1 MWYWFFKYTIFS
13 ALVRLGWRAKIT
25 DANNVPAKG
34 AAIIAPNHIANIDSL
49 VIPALIER
57 RLTYPAKAELFA
69 GKSFS
74 GRIVA
79 WFLRAIG
86 QVPMDRSG
94 GRASAASLGEI
105 GEVLASGNLV
115 GIYPEGTRSPDG
127 RLYKGKTG
135 AARMALQ
142 AQVPI
147 VPVGVMHTQTVR
159 KVFGIGWPSKPRV
172 IIGQPMWFE
181 EFYEHKSNAK
191 VLRYVTDQVMAAI
204 QELTGQE
211 YADVYGFR
219 VKHGDLRESGSDAFL
234 KDRPGEGAA
243 KPDLGATK

>member
-13 ALVRLGWRAKIT
+13 AIVRLGWRAKISG
-25 DANNVPAKG
+25 AKNVPDSG
-34 AAIIAPNHIANIDSL
+34 GAIIAPNHIANIDSL
-49 VIPALIER
+49 VIPALLKR
-57 RLTYPAKAELFA
+57 RLTYPAKAELFS
-69 GKSFS
+69 GKGFK
-74 GRIVA
+74 GKIVA

-105 GEVLASGNLV
+105 GQVLADGNLV

-147 VPVGVMHTQTVR
+147 IPVGVMHTQTVK
-159 KVFGIGWPSKPRV
+159 KVLGIGWPSKPRV
-172 IIGQPMWFE
+172 VVGEPMWFE
-181 EFYEHKSNAK
+181 EYYDHKSNAK

-219 VKHGDLRESGSDAFL
+219 VKHGDLKATGSDAFL
-234 KDRPGEGAA
+234 KAHPGEGAS
-243 KPDLGATK
+243 KPVLPTTQ